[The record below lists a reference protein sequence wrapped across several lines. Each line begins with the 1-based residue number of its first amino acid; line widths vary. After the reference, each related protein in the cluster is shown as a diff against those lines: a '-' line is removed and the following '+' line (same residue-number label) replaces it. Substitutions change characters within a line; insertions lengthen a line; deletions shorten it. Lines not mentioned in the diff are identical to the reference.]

1 MILLLAQLALAEPVL
16 APEAPDPVE
25 TATPDATP
33 PAAETDPGADTP
45 AAAPSTEPIDE
56 PAGPEAV
63 RSPPAGEAPAEP
75 PPREPEPVEA
85 PTAPIP
91 EPEPVAPSP
100 APAPEPATPIPRHG
114 PPWDPDAR
122 PRPPNPHDGGRAHA
136 EGPDPSDGHGSPAD
150 QVSPRDR
157 EARPESEVHP
167 HAEHPPQ
174 PAQPDAEPVGDTS
187 PAHEVPTAAP
197 GGPPSGSGLLLPIPD
212 QSPGRALLFLL
223 VMAVSAVASSVARRT
238 GTRLRPG
245 AITSLLRVADTAG
258 RILLVLAGVGFV
270 IQLVPAPLLPALPW
284 AVLAASLALGWS
296 LRDALPDLVAWTQL
310 SAEGSVHRGQWVR
323 GLGFTGRIER
333 IGLRATWLADDR
345 GQLVAVPNRLLVQG
359 TVRTDKA
366 RWYVTEV
373 DLDLP
378 DVDPTKARHAIERAC
393 MLSPWV
399 APTATV
405 DVRWDPVSPS
415 RWSLRVQLLEGG
427 FADPFR
433 GALRERVEELLRLP

>member
-1 MILLLAQLALAEPVL
+1 
-16 APEAPDPVE
+16 
-25 TATPDATP
+25 
-33 PAAETDPGADTP
+33 
-45 AAAPSTEPIDE
+45 
-56 PAGPEAV
+56 
-63 RSPPAGEAPAEP
+63 
-75 PPREPEPVEA
+75 
-85 PTAPIP
+85 
-91 EPEPVAPSP
+91 
-100 APAPEPATPIPRHG
+100 
-114 PPWDPDAR
+114 
-122 PRPPNPHDGGRAHA
+122 
-136 EGPDPSDGHGSPAD
+136 
-150 QVSPRDR
+150 
-157 EARPESEVHP
+157 
-167 HAEHPPQ
+167 
-174 PAQPDAEPVGDTS
+174 
-187 PAHEVPTAAP
+187 
-197 GGPPSGSGLLLPIPD
+197 
-212 QSPGRALLFLL
+212 
-223 VMAVSAVASSVARRT
+223 MAVSAVASGVARRT
-238 GTRLRPG
+238 GAQLRPG
-245 AITSLLRVADTAG
+245 AITSLLRMADTAG
-258 RILLVLAGVGFV
+258 RILLVLAGVGLV
-270 IQLVPAPLLPALPW
+270 TQIVPAPLLPALPW

-323 GLGFTGRIER
+323 GEGFTGRIER

-378 DVDPTKARHAIERAC
+378 DVDPAKARHAIERAC

-399 APTATV
+399 APTASV